1 VSKSHII
8 ISAGKPG
15 KVFCALA
22 IYFPF
27 GEILIAELQKEYMK
41 FYYRDLSRR
50 FDFWKEY
57 V

>member
-1 VSKSHII
+1 M